1 MADCLEQVN
10 DLLGALESAA
20 SMLRGHGWGFDHL
33 GPEAVP
39 AAVFLLFVYVYV
51 FRILVRKCP
60 RYVFFLYLMRLTKS
74 LADS

>member
-20 SMLRGHGWGFDHL
+20 SMLRGHGRGFDHL

-39 AAVFLLFVYVYV
+39 AAVFLLFCLSV
-51 FRILVRKCP
+51 
-60 RYVFFLYLMRLTKS
+60 
-74 LADS
+74 

>member
-1 MADCLEQVN
+1 VADCLEQVN
-10 DLLGALESAA
+10 DLLGALETAA

-39 AAVFLLFVYVYV
+39 AAVFLLFVYV

-60 RYVFFLYLMRLTKS
+60 RHVFFLYLMRLTKS
-74 LADS
+74 LAGS

>member
-10 DLLGALESAA
+10 DLLGALETAV

-39 AAVFLLFVYVYV
+39 AAVFLLFVSV

-60 RYVFFLYLMRLTKS
+60 RQVFFLYLMRLTKS
-74 LADS
+74 LAGS